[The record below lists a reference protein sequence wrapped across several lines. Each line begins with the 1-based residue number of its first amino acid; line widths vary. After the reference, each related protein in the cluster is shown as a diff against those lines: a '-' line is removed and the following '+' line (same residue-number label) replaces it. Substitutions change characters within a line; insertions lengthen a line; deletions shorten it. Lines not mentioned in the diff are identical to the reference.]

1 MMGNMRCERC
11 PNKEATVRVLDVR
24 TQPDGRTVS
33 VSDLCAACARASGIV
48 VPHAVQ
54 HPEVLQMLAKAILP
68 DPAAST
74 PAAPSEAAQDLR
86 CPDCGWTL
94 RDLRQTSRFGCPRDY
109 EVFGDHVPELL
120 DRLQGYAKH
129 CDPSEESELDRL
141 GAQMREAV
149 AREDYEAA
157 ARLRDSIR
165 ALEATL
171 EREDVLD

>member
-1 MMGNMRCERC
+1 MMETMRCERC

-24 TQPDGRTVS
+24 AQADGRTVT
-33 VSDLCAACARASGIV
+33 VSDLCAACARAAGIV

-68 DPAAST
+68 DASAGAPAAAEAT
-74 PAAPSEAAQDLR
+74 PDLR

-109 EVFGDHVPELL
+109 DVFGEQVPELL
-120 DRLQGYAKH
+120 DRLQGFAKH

-141 GAQMREAV
+141 GAEMREAV
-149 AREDYEAA
+149 GREDYEAA
-157 ARLRDSIR
+157 ARLRDRIR
-165 ALEATL
+165 ALEASL
-171 EREDVLD
+171 ESEDVLD